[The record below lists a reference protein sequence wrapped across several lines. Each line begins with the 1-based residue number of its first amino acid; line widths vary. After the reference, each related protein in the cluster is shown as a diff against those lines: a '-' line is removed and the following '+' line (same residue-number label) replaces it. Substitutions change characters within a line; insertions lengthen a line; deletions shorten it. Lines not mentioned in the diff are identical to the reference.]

1 MTTLRTSS
9 PTKISRDLRGARLI
23 AAWLSHFDS
32 REQNSM
38 STWMATNPKDGS
50 SAGYVR
56 HWYIDMGD
64 CFGSEWNVD
73 AISKRLGHAYLLD
86 FGYLFEDFATF
97 GAVERPWDRAQRTP
111 GATNFGYF
119 SARDFDPELWRGE
132 YPNPAFGR
140 MTERDGAWATRI
152 IARFSA
158 EDIRAAVSVG
168 NFTNPAHTEF
178 LVRVLLAR
186 QRRVLER
193 YFSKLS
199 PLADVQ
205 VSGRRVC
212 ATDLARSTGTF
223 PSAAFSYHAELR
235 RGTDD
240 TVTVQAVAGAQ
251 GKTCVDLAEVS
262 VGRSVPDDS
271 PKRYLTLRVQ
281 NGIAPGPIVFHFYD
295 LGAERGLR
303 LVGIERPGS

>member
-1 MTTLRTSS
+1 M
-9 PTKISRDLRGARLI
+9 I
-23 AAWLSHFDS
+23 AAWLNHFDS

-38 STWMATNPKDGS
+38 STWMPMNPKDGS
-50 SAGYVR
+50 FGGYVR
-56 HWYIDMGD
+56 HWYIDLGD
-64 CFGSEWNVD
+64 CFGSEWSVD

-86 FGYLFEDFATF
+86 FNYLFEDFATF
-97 GAVERPWDRAQRTP
+97 GAVERPWDRAQRKP
-111 GATNFGYF
+111 GATNLGYF
-119 SARDFDPELWRGE
+119 SERDFTPELWRGE

-186 QRRVLER
+186 QRRLLAR

-205 VSGRRVC
+205 LTGRRFC
-212 ATDLARSTGTF
+212 ATDLARSSGTF
-223 PSAAFSYHAELR
+223 PSAAFRYRAELR
-235 RGTDD
+235 RGTADA
-240 TVTVQAVAGAQ
+240 VTVPAVAGAQ
-251 GKTCVDLAEVS
+251 GETCVELAES
-262 VGRSVPDDS
+262 TLARTVPDDS
-271 PKRYLTLRVQ
+271 RERYVSLRIH
-281 NGIAPGPIVFHFYD
+281 NGIAPGPLVVHFYD
-295 LGAERGLR
+295 LGADRGLR

>member
-1 MTTLRTSS
+1 N
-9 PTKISRDLRGARLI
+9 
-23 AAWLSHFDS
+23 HFDS

-38 STWMATNPKDGS
+38 STWMAVNPKDGS
-50 SAGYVR
+50 KGGYVR
-56 HWYIDMGD
+56 HWYIDLGD
-64 CFGSEWNVD
+64 CFGSEWSVD

-86 FGYLFEDFATF
+86 FGYMLEDFATF
-97 GAVERPWDRAQRTP
+97 GAVERPWDRAERTP

-152 IARFSA
+152 IARFTP
-158 EDIRAAVSVG
+158 EDIQAAVSVG

-186 QRRVLER
+186 QRLLLAR

-199 PLADVQ
+199 PLSDLQ
-205 VSGRRVC
+205 ITDRRVC
-212 ATDLARSTGTF
+212 ATDLSRSTGTF
-223 PSAAFSYHAELR
+223 ASGAFQYRAQLR
-235 RGTDD
+235 RGTADPV
-240 TVTVQAVAGAQ
+240 TVTAVAGAQ
-251 GKTCVDLAEVS
+251 GKTCVELGESRVTPAF
-262 VGRSVPDDS
+262 PDDA
-271 PKRYLTLRVQ
+271 PERYLTVQ
-281 NGIAPGPIVFHFYD
+281 IKNGVAPGPLVVHFYD